1 MIGLTIG
8 LFSLIAAGTP
18 LTVVV
23 PLVLAQGFF
32 NSLQFSSMNS
42 MACAIDPPMAS
53 MASTIASTLQQVSL
67 SLGLAIGSLLTGW
80 NLGDLPQTDCLAISG
95 ALHQA
100 FLTLAVLTIV
110 SSLSFW
116 SLRPADGESVNR
128 GALRGA

>member
-1 MIGLTIG
+1 
-8 LFSLIAAGTP
+8 
-18 LTVVV
+18 
-23 PLVLAQGFF
+23 
-32 NSLQFSSMNS
+32 

-53 MASTIASTLQQVSL
+53 MASTIASTLQQMSL

-80 NLGDLPQTDCLAISG
+80 NLGDLRQTDRLAIAG
-95 ALHQA
+95 PLHQA

-116 SLRPADGESVNR
+116 SLRPADGEIVNR

>member
-1 MIGLTIG
+1 
-8 LFSLIAAGTP
+8 
-18 LTVVV
+18 
-23 PLVLAQGFF
+23 
-32 NSLQFSSMNS
+32 

-53 MASTIASTLQQVSL
+53 MASTIASTLQQMSL

-80 NLGDLPQTDCLAISG
+80 NLGDLPQTDRLAIAG

-116 SLRPADGESVNR
+116 SLRPADGEIVNR